1 MRERWMAGI
10 HTSEAMDFVR
20 LRGQFIASLTPTSAA
35 AYDPASAGIRT
46 IERLTILIVSPSN
59 L

>member
-1 MRERWMAGI
+1 MAGI
-10 HTSEAMDFVR
+10 RTSEAMDFVR
-20 LRGQFIASLTPTSAA
+20 VGGHIHRFLGTASAA
-35 AYDPASAGIRT
+35 AHDPARVGIRT